1 MRLRHQRLK
10 HLFLCL
16 LSLPSIIANE
26 YKVGVYIRIVR
37 LLLEDDEA
45 ISAEA
50 YLNRASVL
58 MRDTKDI
65 ALQLTYKLSQARISD
80 FKNKFLEASS
90 RYHEISYIQDVD

>member
-1 MRLRHQRLK
+1 M
-10 HLFLCL
+10 
-16 LSLPSIIANE
+16 S
-26 YKVGVYIRIVR
+26 VYIRIVR

-58 MRDTKDI
+58 MRDIKDI
-65 ALQLTYKLSQARISD
+65 AVQLTFKLSQARISD

-90 RYHEISYIQDVD
+90 RYHEISYIQDVDYEERMHIL